1 MTPMKIGIVLVVVIL
16 LIAMVG
22 TCQRKPKPE
31 EPAKIETPASEIKTE
46 AVKLEQNQFGTGA
59 SEWAKNSD
67 PWYEQTQAPRKEK
80 QPGDEE
86 APQGEIALM

>member
-1 MTPMKIGIVLVVVIL
+1 MTPMKIGIVLVIVIL
-16 LIAMVG
+16 FIAMVG
-22 TCQRKPKPE
+22 TCQRKPKLE

-59 SEWAKNSD
+59 PEWAKNSD
-67 PWYEQTQAPRKEK
+67 PWYEQTQASKEK

-86 APQGEIALM
+86 APQDEIVLM